1 MSRPRKARTTAA
13 GKGFTFAE
21 GMEKLEGFRLDSFE
35 VNRVV
40 NAVNHQEDSLRLLP
54 RDFAHSGLFAALR
67 DRVTCH
73 LTFGVVFPDRNE
85 QIVYGVAQA
94 EQMNVGLQ
102 SELWIWVRSQHISR
116 D

>member
-1 MSRPRKARTTAA
+1 MNVASVKSQDHRS

-35 VNRVV
+35 VNGIV
-40 NAVNHQEDSLRLLP
+40 NAVNHQEDSLRLLA

-73 LTFGVVFPDRNE
+73 LTFGVVFPDRNK

-94 EQMNVGLQ
+94 K
-102 SELWIWVRSQHISR
+102 
-116 D
+116 